1 MLVLATALTAL
12 GCGDSDGGPGGGGV
26 AVVATTTIAGDLVRN
41 VGGERVEVDTLV
53 PPGADPHG
61 HEPRPSDAVAIS
73 EANLVVKSGGDLDEW
88 LDELIENA
96 GGDAAEVTLLDSVET
111 IEGGHAHEE
120 GEAHEDGERHAEEG
134 AHAEGDAHAEEG
146 AHAEDEAHADGD
158 EIDPHWWQDPRNAIL
173 AVEAIRD
180 ALADA
185 DPGGRR
191 AYERNARAYIA
202 ELRALDDEI
211 ERCMQR
217 VPSDERKLVTTHDSL
232 GYFAERYDVEVVG
245 SVIPSLSTQAQ
256 PSAKDVDA
264 LVEQIEDEGVEA
276 IFPEAAVSQ
285 RLERAISRESGAE
298 VGDELWT
305 DSLGDE
311 GSGAETYLDAMRANA
326 AALAEGMSGGRVR
339 CAG

>member
-1 MLVLATALTAL
+1 MRIPVLVLLALAVVL
-12 GCGDSDGGPGGGGV
+12 AASGCGDSEAQDGSGGGGA
-26 AVVATTTIAGDLVRN
+26 AVVATTTIAGDLAAS
-41 VGGERVEVDTLV
+41 VGGERVEVETLV

-61 HEPRPSDAVAIS
+61 HEPRPSDAVAIA
-73 EANLVVKSGGDLDEW
+73 EAELVVKSGGDLDEW

-96 GGDAAEVTLLDSVET
+96 GGEGAELTLLDSVEA

-120 GEAHEDGERHAEEG
+120 DE
-134 AHAEGDAHAEEG
+134 AHAEEEP
-146 AHAEDEAHADGD
+146 HGD
-158 EIDPHWWQDPRNAIL
+158 DIDPHWWQDPRNTIL

-180 ALADA
+180 ALAEA
-185 DPGGRR
+185 DPDGRR
-191 AYERNARAYIA
+191 AYASNARTYIA
-202 ELRALDDEI
+202 DLRALDEQI
-211 ERCMQR
+211 ERCIQR
-217 VPSDERKLVTTHDSL
+217 VPPDKRKLVTTHDSL
-232 GYFAERYDVEVVG
+232 GYFAERYDVEVIG

-264 LVEQIEDEGVEA
+264 LVEQIEDERVEA

-298 VGDELWT
+298 VGEELWT

-326 AALAEGMSGGRVR
+326 NALAEGMSGGRVS